1 MAASVIT
8 NGDLSA
14 ERVATE
20 SPYLEEL
27 RLKRFKSFREAV
39 LPLRDLTLL
48 IGRNGSGKSNALDA
62 LHVLSRLAEGEDL
75 REAIDGSRREGQEVR
90 GGVRGCAPYGESSF
104 ALGCTVVRGDD
115 RIDLDL
121 EVQVDPD
128 VQIVSEQLYFR
139 PGKGKERP
147 YLTTDDPQPGLVD
160 IAGRYFNGK
169 RGTNPAITFRSD
181 RLLTAQ
187 IPTKVP
193 TTTIATRSVHEVA
206 LTVVEA
212 LRAVFIL
219 DPVPSLMR
227 QYVPAR
233 DTVLRRQADNLSAVI
248 GGLGVDA
255 SRWARLAELVEALP
269 EQHVAGIGVESSQL
283 GDVILT
289 LRERFGQAEVPVSGR
304 VMSDGMLRFIAFA
317 AALLEAP
324 EVTDEQRT
332 GANTQLV
339 IEEIENGLHPSQA
352 ARIVQLIK
360 EESGRRRIRTLA
372 TTHSPAMLTA
382 LEANDH
388 DGVILCRRD
397 PETAVSELIPLVA
410 LPGYPEAL
418 AAGSLGDAV
427 SQERLNA
434 VPDTSARVAALDDL
448 LASL

>member
-1 MAASVIT
+1 MADSQ
-8 NGDLSA
+8 
-14 ERVATE
+14 
-20 SPYLEEL
+20 YLEQL
-27 RLKRFKSFREAV
+27 RLTRFKSFRDAV

-75 REAIDGSRREGQEVR
+75 REAIDGNRREGQEVR
-90 GGVRGCAPYGESSF
+90 GGVRGCAPYGETSF
-104 ALGCTVVRGDD
+104 ALGCTVVRGED
-115 RIDLDL
+115 RIDLDIV
-121 EVQVDPD
+121 VQVEPD
-128 VQIVSEQLYFR
+128 VQIVSEQLDNR
-139 PGKGKERP
+139 PANGPERTF
-147 YLTTDDPQPGLVD
+147 LVTDDPQPGLVD
-160 IAGRYFNGK
+160 INGRHYNGK
-169 RGTNPAITFRSD
+169 KGRNPVVPFRSD

-193 TTTIATRSVHEVA
+193 ATTIATRSVHEAA
-206 LTVVEA
+206 LTVIEA

-219 DPVPSLMR
+219 DPVPSRMR
-227 QYVPAR
+227 QYVSAR

-248 GGLGVDA
+248 GELESDA
-255 SRWARLAELVEALP
+255 TRWDRLTQLVEALP
-269 EQHVAGIGVESSQL
+269 EQHVAGIGIEPSPL

-289 LRERFGQAEVPVSGR
+289 LREQFGQEHVAVSGR
-304 VMSDGMLRFIAFA
+304 VMSDGMLRFLAFA

-324 EVTDEQRT
+324 EVTDAQNT

-382 LEANDH
+382 LEASDH
-388 DGVILCRRD
+388 DGVILCRRH
-397 PETAVSELIPLVA
+397 PETAVSELVA
-410 LPGYPEAL
+410 LVDLPAYPEAL
-418 AAGSLGDAV
+418 AAGTLGDAV
-427 SQERLNA
+427 ALQRLGG
-434 VPDTSARVAALDDL
+434 VPDAPGRLAALDDL

>member
-1 MAASVIT
+1 MA
-8 NGDLSA
+8 D
-14 ERVATE
+14 
-20 SPYLEEL
+20 SPYIEEL
-27 RLKRFKSFREAV
+27 RLQRFKSFRDGV

-104 ALGCTVVRGDD
+104 ALGCTVVRGED

-121 EVQVDPD
+121 TVQVEPD
-128 VQIVSEQLYFR
+128 VQILSEQLFYR
-139 PGKGKERP
+139 PAKGKQRP
-147 YLTTDDPQPGLVD
+147 YLATDEPQPGLVD

-169 RGTNPAITFRSD
+169 RGMNPGIPFRSD

-193 TTTIATRSVHEVA
+193 STTIATREVHEVA
-206 LTVVEA
+206 LTVIES

-248 GGLGVDA
+248 GELEGDA
-255 SRWARLAELVEALP
+255 TRSSRLAELVEALP
-269 EQHVAGIGVESSQL
+269 EQHVAGIGVEQSRL

-289 LRERFGQAEVPVSGR
+289 LREQFGDALIDVSGR
-304 VMSDGMLRFIAFA
+304 VMSDGMLRFLAFA

-324 EVTDEQRT
+324 EVTDAQST

-360 EESGRRRIRTLA
+360 EESSRRRIRTLA
-372 TTHSPAMLTA
+372 TTHSPAILTA
-382 LEANDH
+382 LDAQDH
-388 DGVILCRRD
+388 RGVILCRRN
-397 PETAVSELIPLVA
+397 PVTAVSELVSLVD
-410 LPGYPEAL
+410 LPAYPEAL
-418 AAGSLGDAV
+418 ATGTLGDAV
-427 SQERLNA
+427 SLQRLGA
-434 VPDTSARVAALDDL
+434 VPDTATRIAVLDDL